1 MKTVLVRSALVVLL
15 LLAAAIAAA
24 VVSGAAQRAYETV
37 GLLIDLSRLGQPGAR
52 TTQAMMRAPLSYD
65 VDGRNYQADV
75 YRPLTAPRM
84 AIVLLPGAAPAGKD
98 DPRLVE
104 FAAWLASA
112 RFVVLVPD
120 IVRLRH
126 LELRA
131 DIIPQVVD
139 TLRYVSETTNLAP
152 QEKTGIAAFSVA
164 AGPALLA
171 ALAPEVRDR
180 VAFVLSVGG
189 YHDLLAT
196 LTFSITGYFK
206 ANGQWQHRVPQDL
219 GKWVFVLSNADALP
233 DRSDRELLARMAKR
247 RLADQD
253 PSALAPRLGHDGQA
267 VYRFITNTDP
277 EKSRALFAALPPAIT
292 AEARELS
299 PSTQDLSALRARV
312 ILVHGRD
319 DSIIPYTE
327 SVALAHALPSVQHVL
342 VLVSG
347 LFHVDLKPTLVDGWQ
362 LGRAIY
368 TVLAERDRVYAEG
381 LANK

>member
-1 MKTVLVRSALVVLL
+1 LL
-15 LLAAAIAAA
+15 LLAAAIGAA
-24 VVSGAAQRAYETV
+24 VLSGTAQRAYETI
-37 GLLIDLSRLGQPGAR
+37 GLLVDLSHLGQPGAGK
-52 TTQAMMRAPLSYD
+52 TQAMMRAPLSYE
-65 VDGRNYQADV
+65 VDGRSYQADV

-84 AIVLLPGAAPAGKD
+84 GIVLLPGAAPAGKD

-139 TLRYVSETTNLAP
+139 TLRYVSTTANLAP
-152 QEKTGIAAFSVA
+152 QGKTAIVAFSVA

-180 VAFVLSVGG
+180 VAFVLSIGG
-189 YHDLLAT
+189 YYDLLST

-206 ANGQWQHRVPQDL
+206 ADGQWQHRPSQDL

-233 DRSDRELLARMAKR
+233 DRSDRELLAQMAKR

-253 PSALAPRLGHDGQA
+253 PSVLAPRLGPEGQA
-267 VYRFITNTDP
+267 VYRFISNMDP
-277 EKSRALFAALPPAIT
+277 EKSQSLFAALPPAIT
-292 AEARELS
+292 AEAKALS
-299 PSTQDLSALRARV
+299 PSARDLSALRARV

-327 SVALAHALPSVQHVL
+327 SVALAHALPSDRCTL
-342 VLVSG
+342 LLVSG
-347 LFHVDLKPTLVDGWQ
+347 LFHVDLKPTLGDSWQ

-368 TVLAERDRVYAEG
+368 AVLVQRDRVYGEG
-381 LANK
+381 LTANK